1 MKHILFF
8 AAIALIGLV
17 SSCKK
22 DPAVA
27 EPTPQELIVGKW
39 KATKA
44 VFAANDIL
52 IPTSTTKTELEV
64 EFTQSGTV
72 AFNYTTTL
80 LNSNPP
86 GIFEST
92 LNGTYSWNGD
102 IITINAQNGADIRS
116 VTGTIVI
123 TKTNLVFTA
132 TSGDTAE
139 FLSLLEADKI

>member
-1 MKHILFF
+1 MLFF

-22 DPAVA
+22 DPVVA

-44 VFAANDIL
+44 VFATKDIL
-52 IPTSTTKTELEV
+52 VMAPNSTLKTELEV
-64 EFTQSGTV
+64 EFTQTGTV
-72 AFNYTTTL
+72 AFNYTYTNLST
-80 LNSNPP
+80 NPP
-86 GIFEST
+86 GVLKTT

-132 TSGDTAE
+132 TSGDIAE
-139 FLSLLEADKI
+139 FLGLLEADKI

>member
-8 AAIALIGLV
+8 AVITLVGLV

-22 DPAVA
+22 DPAEA

-39 KATKA
+39 QATKA
-44 VFAANDIL
+44 VLAGNDII
-52 IPTSTTKTELEV
+52 IPTTTTKTDLEI
-64 EFTQSGTV
+64 EFMQNGTI

-80 LNSNPP
+80 LNTTPP
-86 GIFEST
+86 GIFKST

-102 IITINAQNGADIRS
+102 IITINAQNGTDIRS

-132 TSGDTAE
+132 TSGDIAD
-139 FLSLLEADKI
+139 FLGKLEADKI

>member
-1 MKHILFF
+1 MRHILFF
-8 AAIALIGLV
+8 AAFTLIGLV

-22 DPAVA
+22 DPVVA

-44 VFAANDIL
+44 FFGTNDIL
-52 IPTSTTKTELEV
+52 IPTSTMKTELEV

-72 AFNYTTTL
+72 AFNYTTTIL
-80 LNSNPP
+80 SSNPP

-102 IITINAQNGADIRS
+102 IITINAQAGSDIRS
-116 VTGTIVI
+116 VTGTIDL
-123 TKTNLVFTA
+123 TKTKLVFVA
-132 TSGDTAE
+132 SSGDVTD
-139 FLSLLEADKI
+139 FLSKLEADKL

>member
-22 DPAVA
+22 DEKAD
-27 EPTPQELIVGKW
+27 EQTPQELLIGSW

-44 VFAANDIL
+44 VLANNDII

-64 EFTQSGTV
+64 VFTQNGTV

-80 LNSNPP
+80 LNTNPP
-86 GIFEST
+86 GVFEST

-102 IITINAQNGADIRS
+102 ILTINVQNGPDIRS

-132 TSGDTAE
+132 TSGDTAD
-139 FLSLLEADKI
+139 FLSLLEADKL

>member
-1 MKHILFF
+1 MLFF

-22 DPAVA
+22 DPVVA

-39 KATKA
+39 QATKA
-44 VFAANDIL
+44 VLAGNDIL
-52 IPTSTTKTELEV
+52 IPTATTKTELEV

-72 AFNYTTTL
+72 AFNYATTI

-86 GIFEST
+86 AVAKYT
-92 LNGTYSWNGD
+92 LNGTYTWNGD

-132 TSGDTAE
+132 TSGDIAE